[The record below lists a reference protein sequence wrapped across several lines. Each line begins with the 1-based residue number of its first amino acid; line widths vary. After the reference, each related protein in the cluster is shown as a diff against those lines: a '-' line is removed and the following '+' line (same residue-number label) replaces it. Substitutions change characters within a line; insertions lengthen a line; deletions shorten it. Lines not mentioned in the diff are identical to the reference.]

1 MRYLTLASIVVGVS
15 LTPVAAHAFQ
25 QMSTKATAERQANG
39 ERLICRYTDETG
51 SVARRK
57 RQCFTRTEWDRIAEA
72 ARARGQ
78 RMMSDNAG
86 QISGN

>member
-1 MRYLTLASIVVGVS
+1 MRKATLIFLALG
-15 LTPVAAHAFQ
+15 LAATPFAAQAFQ
-25 QMSTKATAERQANG
+25 QISEKATAERRAKG
-39 ERLICRYTDETG
+39 ERLICRYVDETG

-72 ARARGQ
+72 ARVRGQ

>member
-1 MRYLTLASIVVGVS
+1 MRVSTLAIIVGVS
-15 LTPVAAHAFQ
+15 LTPVAAHGFQ
-25 QMSTKATAERQANG
+25 QISAKASAERQAKG

-51 SVARRK
+51 SAARRR

-72 ARARGQ
+72 ARIRTQ
-78 RMMSDNAG
+78 RMQSDNAG